1 MFIEFVSDDLTHIRQ
16 RVASVCFRYDRIP
29 AFCFKKKPLSIQSA
43 WLILPDKMPSN
54 SEQTTPSSPSI
65 PEKNSVAETNVA
77 SHVAPIRSAV
87 NDSVEASQEMY
98 AHTTEE
104 VKNVVQF
111 TRESIHSA
119 GSKAYKGV
127 RSFIRPIKQIFE
139 DADSE
144 KGTILRKQ
152 FAIAREHVNL
162 RAYRAQ
168 VSYIA
173 WRAVCMTHC

>member
-1 MFIEFVSDDLTHIRQ
+1 
-16 RVASVCFRYDRIP
+16 
-29 AFCFKKKPLSIQSA
+29 
-43 WLILPDKMPSN
+43 
-54 SEQTTPSSPSI
+54 
-65 PEKNSVAETNVA
+65 
-77 SHVAPIRSAV
+77 
-87 NDSVEASQEMY
+87 MY
-98 AHTTEE
+98 AHTTRE

-119 GSKAYKGV
+119 GSKAYKSG

-168 VSYIA
+168 VQLNETKHFLCQQTAPLRKVWRKGKRQTLEICDFACAHPSTALLSAAVVTGVPSLVLRGKWIA
-173 WRAVCMTHC
+173 SRNVLITLGAGSVMLYTTESMRKNK